1 MNEKHKT
8 AIVQI
13 FSVVVL
19 LVCVASVIYS
29 LDSLKES
36 YREAEAHDKVVGC
49 QSGCAW
55 KADRTNEG
63 AIDGLSYRRCLDG
76 CKESYKDYSSGKCLM
91 ERLIGGL

>member
-36 YREAEAHDKVVGC
+36 YREAEAHEHAARFKSYMNLLIDDKSINPMYL
-49 QSGCAW
+49 SGYYKSYEQLKFEAL
-55 KADRTNEG
+55 AVLQLSNEG
-63 AIDGLSYRRCLDG
+63 
-76 CKESYKDYSSGKCLM
+76 K
-91 ERLIGGL
+91 